1 MCEIKVGPTRV
12 WSCKIVIAWRNWHD
26 LAGRKNAI
34 LTLKGTV
41 FTCPLISRFRNSY
54 YTAWHSPIFEK
65 RLRMSVIWLI
75 RDLYLVKILPL
86 PSTGNYRRFFPV
98 STFGWDLR
106 DSQACLTYSLNTGN
120 IVCLELWTIVWLYTW
135 KVNKE
140 RLEMR
145 INIMEFVQHREHVR
159 EWMVGPS
166 DGTLVGSSVN
176 KSGITTSGKLSIQK
190 PNS

>member
-12 WSCKIVIAWRNWHD
+12 WSCKIVTAWRNWHD

-86 PSTGNYRRFFPV
+86 PSTGNDRKFFPV
-98 STFGWDLR
+98 STFGWDFR
-106 DSQACLTYSLNTGN
+106 DSQACMTSDYVNLLTRKFINKNANGN
-120 IVCLELWTIVWLYTW
+120 LMLAGMHEWI
-135 KVNKE
+135 KE
-140 RLEMR
+140 HL
-145 INIMEFVQHREHVR
+145 
-159 EWMVGPS
+159 
-166 DGTLVGSSVN
+166 L
-176 KSGITTSGKLSIQK
+176 KLSEMLIMQLK
-190 PNS
+190 NSNLTEWTKMLP

>member
-86 PSTGNYRRFFPV
+86 LSTGNDRKFFPV

-106 DSQACLTYSLNTGN
+106 DSQACNRYLQTHYVLYFINCLLLFFTLNTFY
-120 IVCLELWTIVWLYTW
+120 I
-135 KVNKE
+135 K
-140 RLEMR
+140 
-145 INIMEFVQHREHVR
+145 
-159 EWMVGPS
+159 
-166 DGTLVGSSVN
+166 
-176 KSGITTSGKLSIQK
+176 ITTIYKQVI
-190 PNS
+190 

>member
-86 PSTGNYRRFFPV
+86 PSTGNDRKFFPV
-98 STFGWDLR
+98 STFGWDFR
-106 DSQACLTYSLNTGN
+106 DSQACYRHVILS
-120 IVCLELWTIVWLYTW
+120 IVGLHGEPFVACAMVFCLEKESRTI
-135 KVNKE
+135 
-140 RLEMR
+140 
-145 INIMEFVQHREHVR
+145 
-159 EWMVGPS
+159 
-166 DGTLVGSSVN
+166 SSAAFDAKN
-176 KSGITTSGKLSIQK
+176 NCYK
-190 PNS
+190 